1 VSDLP
6 AKLAAA
12 LAACVVLAS
21 VGRGAEPT
29 SPPPTF
35 VVSGE
40 PPQVRNVSPPAPVA
54 GKDLWFFILGHAFGE
69 DEAKVEVKVGDVKAV
84 SVQVL
89 SPTRLKALIPAS
101 TKPGWAVVTVTNPD
115 KLSDTLEG
123 AVYFRAPGSGFNWDA
138 FIANARYDWRGFVE
152 WFNLGGPVMPFIAL
166 LSLFGV
172 AWCVHCLLVLRR
184 SQVMPARFVEALSS
198 YLLQGDIKGAA
209 ATSEKTSC
217 AFGRIALAG
226 LRRAGDTPEHIRE
239 AINSAGG
246 REAARLHQKI
256 SYLANIG
263 VLAPMLGLLGT
274 VFGMILAFSVISAG
288 DVQHYQV
295 AGALAHALVAT
306 AGGLIIGVPA
316 MALYFY
322 LRGRLVHLTAHM
334 EMAADE
340 VARSVIE
347 KGEGE

>member
-1 VSDLP
+1 MSDLS

-12 LAACVVLAS
+12 LATCVILA
-21 VGRGAEPT
+21 GAARCAEPT
-29 SPPPTF
+29 SPPATF

-40 PPQVRNVSPPAPVA
+40 PLTLKNVSPPAPVA
-54 GKDLWFFILGHAFGE
+54 GRDVELLILGHGFSE
-69 DEAKVEVKVGDVKAV
+69 DESKVEVKVGDVKATAV
-84 SVQVL
+84 RVI
-89 SPTRLKALIPAS
+89 SPTRLKALLPPT
-101 TKPGWAVVTVTNPD
+101 TKPGWAAVTVTNPD
-115 KLSDTLEG
+115 KSADTLDA
-123 AVYFRAPGSGFNWDA
+123 AVYFRASATGFNWDA
-138 FIANARYDWRGFVE
+138 FIANARYDWRGFID

-166 LSLFGV
+166 MSLFGA

-184 SQVMPARFVEALSS
+184 SQVMPPRFVEALSS
-198 YLLQGDIKGAA
+198 YLLQGDMKGAA
-209 ATSEKTSC
+209 ATSEKTRC

-239 AINSAGG
+239 AINAAGA

-274 VFGMILAFSVISAG
+274 VFGMIMAFSVISAG
-288 DVQHYQV
+288 DVRHYLV

-316 MALYFY
+316 MGLYFF
-322 LRGRLVHLTAHM
+322 LRGRLLHLTAHM
-334 EMAADE
+334 ELLADE